1 MPFCGGKFKFIKI
14 IDIFG
19 KNVELYYKG
28 KEKKTSYYGSLLTI
42 TYALIYIGFFLYKFV
57 RMLQRKEITF
67 YDTYAYVDKPPII
80 NITNEN
86 FYGGFA
92 LENPETYDPFID
104 ETIYYPKA
112 YFKTARRDGDN
123 WDWTIENIELEK
135 CNIDKFGSFYRE
147 KFTSKALHNLYCFK
161 NVDNTLVGHYSYDYY
176 SFFYIEFFPCV
187 NTTEN
192 NNHCKRLEEIDYY
205 LKSTFISFQ
214 LQDIELNPLNYNN
227 PVKPKNQDSYTT
239 VGKSLYQEIHVFFQI
254 VDIETDLDLF
264 GFTEFEYVRSEKY
277 LKYESAV
284 QMTSLNE
291 YNIYE
296 TGDSFCDITIK
307 LSEKLLIEKRRY
319 MKLIEVLRDVGGF
332 TGVIL
337 SILQVFSSF
346 PVYLL
351 YEISLINSLFE
362 FDINKKMVL
371 IHNKYKNKLTDKKK
385 TSSKDIKIY
394 SMNNSNKKIQYSSII
409 ANEENNSFSKNNLN
423 LLSNDKNLVVKKIKS
438 KKKRQKS
445 IKNNNIFFHFNRNET
460 FNRKKGIKIENN
472 LMNNYILKENKSNK
486 ELYKENKYII
496 DKIKINKTYLF
507 FCFLY
512 VRKKRNRENILLDE
526 GKKLIIE
533 KLDILNIFRKLFC
546 NDEILKNE
554 RNIKMSDTCINNL
567 KYINK
572 VHRAT

>member
-1 MPFCGGKFKFIKI
+1 MPFCSGKFKFIKI

-42 TYALIYIGFFLYKFV
+42 AYALIYMGFFLYKFV

-123 WDWTIENIELEK
+123 WNWTIENIELEK

-147 KFTSKALHNLYCFK
+147 KFSTKALHNLYCFK
-161 NVDNTLVGHYSYDYY
+161 NVNNTLVGHYSYDYY

-192 NNHCKRLEEIDYY
+192 NNHCKRLEDIDYY

-214 LQDIELNPLNYNN
+214 LQDIELNPLNYSN
-227 PVKPKNQDSYTT
+227 PIRPRNQDTYTT
-239 VGKSLYQEIHVFFQI
+239 VGKSLFQEIHIFFQI

-264 GFTEFEYVRSEKY
+264 GFTEFEYVKSEKY
-277 LKYESAV
+277 LKYESTI

-291 YNIYE
+291 YNIYQ

-337 SILQVFSSF
+337 SIFQVFSSF
-346 PVYLL
+346 SVYLL

-362 FDINKKMVL
+362 FDMNKKMVL
-371 IHNKYKNKLTDKKK
+371 IHNKSKNKLTAKKK
-385 TSSKDIKIY
+385 NSSPNIKIY
-394 SMNNSNKKIQYSSII
+394 SKNNSNKKIKYTSII
-409 ANEENNSFSKNNLN
+409 ANEENISFSKNNLN
-423 LLSNDKNLVVKKIKS
+423 LLSNEKNPGIKKIKR

-445 IKNNNIFFHFNRNET
+445 VNNNEIFFHFNRDET
-460 FNRKKGIKIENN
+460 INRKNGIKIENN
-472 LMNNYILKENKSNK
+472 LINNFILKENKNK
-486 ELYKENKYII
+486 KDLYKENKYII

-507 FCFLY
+507 FCFLF

-526 GKKLIIE
+526 GKKLITE
-533 KLDILNIFRKLFC
+533 KLDIVNIFRKLFC

-554 RNIKMSDTCINNL
+554 RNIKMSDTCIDNL
-567 KYINK
+567 KSINK